1 MRTTGDHRR
10 RRAEDRCSAGR
21 RIRREKSRSRV
32 ESRHG
37 GQRVGAKKRVVWEV
51 MRAYSLSHLSDQ
63 ALLAD
68 LAVLVTAD
76 RQTTAALL
84 AHIAEVD
91 ARELYLPAAC
101 SSMYAYCTQ
110 VLRLAEGAAYKRIH
124 AARAARQFPQIFDA
138 IADGRLHLSG
148 VVLLAPHLT
157 GDNADELLAAAGH
170 KSKAEIAVLLAQ
182 RRPRP
187 DVPTKLEPLPAPA
200 GLPLRE
206 VDLDPPP
213 DAPPP
218 ATRVTPLAPQRFA
231 LELTIDQAMQE
242 KIMRAQ
248 ARMRHEVPSGDL
260 AQILDRALDALL
272 AQQERKKFG
281 ATTRPR
287 SGQRRQA
294 GTDPRYVT
302 SEVRRAVHARDG
314 EQCTFVSEEGVR
326 CSERG
331 FLELDHHV
339 PVARGG
345 QPTVDNLRTMCKAH
359 NQYEAERIFG
369 TAFMQSRRAR
379 KKKAQPCTA
388 TVPTPASDMTASV
401 GAAAPAP
408 EVAPGPVDS
417 ASVGQVTPPEIE
429 SDALLGLRGLG
440 FTASEAGTALAR
452 SAHLPATT
460 LEQRLRVAL
469 AELHRARAH
478 RCAEEAA
485 RWHPSPMPGDPV
497 LASRSSAPARSS
509 VGATPSQRDNRSR
522 QPPEPVTFTGAR
534 C

>member
-1 MRTTGDHRR
+1 M
-10 RRAEDRCSAGR
+10 
-21 RIRREKSRSRV
+21 V

-63 ALLAD
+63 TLLAD
-68 LAVLVTAD
+68 LAALVAAD

-91 ARELYLPAAC
+91 ARRLFLPAAC
-101 SSMYAYCTQ
+101 SCMHVYCVQ
-110 VLRLAEGAAYKRIH
+110 VLHLAEDVAFKRIQ

-138 IADGRLHLSG
+138 IADGRLHVSG

-157 GDNADELLAAAGH
+157 NENADALLAAAGH

-182 RRPRP
+182 HCPRP
-187 DVPTKLEPLPAPA
+187 DVPTRLEPLPAPA
-200 GLPLRE
+200 GALPLRE

-213 DAPPP
+213 AAPPP
-218 ATRVTPLAPQRFA
+218 VTKVTPLAPQRFA
-231 LELTIDQAMQE
+231 LHLTIDQAMQE

-281 ATTRPR
+281 ATARPR
-287 SGQRRQA
+287 TGKRRAA
-294 GTDPRYVT
+294 GTDPRYVPA
-302 SEVRRAVHARDG
+302 EVRRAVHARDG
-314 EQCTFVSEEGVR
+314 EQCTFVSEAGVR

-331 FLELDHHV
+331 FLELDHRV

-345 QPTVDNLRTMCKAH
+345 QPTVDNLRTMCAAH
-359 NQYEAERIFG
+359 NRYEAERIFG
-369 TAFMQSRRAR
+369 TDFMQSRRAR
-379 KKKAQPCTA
+379 KKKAKPCTA
-388 TVPTPASDMTASV
+388 AVPTPAPSVTASV
-401 GAAAPAP
+401 DAAATPVPA
-408 EVAPGPVDS
+408 VAPGRVES
-417 ASVGQVTPPEIE
+417 ASGAVAPSEIE

-440 FTASEAGTALAR
+440 FTAGEASTALAR

-478 RCAEEAA
+478 RCAEGVV
-485 RWHPSPMPGDPV
+485 RWRAGRPGISVIGSCSGSEGP
-497 LASRSSAPARSS
+497 LLWSRA
-509 VGATPSQRDNRSR
+509 VK
-522 QPPEPVTFTGAR
+522 PP
-534 C
+534 